1 MTKIHKVIFPF
12 GSIIGFMSL
21 DDLLSINFLSVDAA
35 LSHLYISGIH
45 EKPRSLQALPF
56 LFSTRMSSRF
66 SSFTLKKRPE
76 PATQAMIEDTERT
89 GNESCSLS
97 SISVRDG
104 LMWWVG
110 VRRTIEGGGG
120 QVYFCDIVNDHFWC
134 PWIMMNWKT
143 VLWIVI
149 EVQSVK
155 PELPKFSII
164 FVYTYIEHQS
174 KKINC

>member
-110 VRRTIEGGGG
+110 VRRTIEGGG
-120 QVYFCDIVNDHFWC
+120 D
-134 PWIMMNWKT
+134 K
-143 VLWIVI
+143 L
-149 EVQSVK
+149 
-155 PELPKFSII
+155 I
-164 FVYTYIEHQS
+164 FVTSWMTIFGVRESWWTEKLFCESWLKCSLWNLNYQ
-174 KKINC
+174 NFR